1 MINQRSLDYR
11 PSALHTRVAGLIR
24 KKPISRYEYD
34 LKTSVFTT
42 KNPPFGIDRNPEPMR
57 PRNFVRNTYELYE
70 RPRRPVSRYQHS
82 PNVSVSMPPF
92 GTSESE
98 AIMISREQ
106 LVSGKTPILDH
117 DEPQAYPRRLK
128 AGRTLRN
135 QIASSMEVPPWGI
148 SPQPKKMPSRDQLY
162 HKKNLS
168 SQREVNKSFELHS
181 RPISRYQH
189 RPQHT
194 QIPPFGI
201 CPKKQPMPNPRD
213 IAKSYREN
221 PNDENQSICNS
232 KFSGEEELADFSV
245 NRTWR
250 ALSFGMLWW
259 HYRDLCREK
268 NKKRAKSLGGCGEA
282 RKLLVLLADYLVLNR
297 CKDLLVRDLDYPG
310 GIEFAK
316 TWQWRNSENDGEP
329 ALIQESPY
337 IQKMKEQN

>member
-1 MINQRSLDYR
+1 
-11 PSALHTRVAGLIR
+11 
-24 KKPISRYEYD
+24 
-34 LKTSVFTT
+34 
-42 KNPPFGIDRNPEPMR
+42 
-57 PRNFVRNTYELYE
+57 
-70 RPRRPVSRYQHS
+70 
-82 PNVSVSMPPF
+82 MPPF

-117 DEPQAYPRRLK
+117 EQPQAHPRRLK

-135 QIASSMEVPPWGI
+135 QIASSIEVPPWGI

-162 HKKNLS
+162 QKKILS
-168 SQREVNKSFELHS
+168 SRGEVNKSFELHS

-189 RPQHT
+189 KPKNT

-201 CPKKQPMPNPRD
+201 CPQEQPMLNPRD
-213 IAKSYREN
+213 IAKSYRKNSNET
-221 PNDENQSICNS
+221 NQSICNS
-232 KFSGEEELADFSV
+232 KFSAEEEMENFSV

-250 ALSFGMLWW
+250 VLSYGMLWW

-268 NKKRAKSLGGCGEA
+268 NKKRAKSLGDFREA
-282 RKLLVLLADYLVLNR
+282 GKLLLVLVDYLVLNR
-297 CKDLLVRDLDYPG
+297 CKDLLVRNLDDPG
-310 GIEFAK
+310 VIQFANN
-316 TWQWRNSENDGEP
+316 WQWCNSAHDGEL